1 MIQEGFLKS
10 QQVGRDGFVWWIGQV
25 VAEDQWVVNIPG
37 RRTPTTSDH
46 LGFDY
51 RYKVRIM
58 GYHTADVQ
66 ALPDE
71 DLPWAGVMLPVTA
84 GTGNGGASQTPSIRQ
99 GDFCY
104 GFFLDGENAQHP
116 IIMGLIGYNQYV
128 SISKLPAAAF
138 QPFSGYT
145 SRDLIARYAL
155 NVAQEPAQAKQ
166 NPEGVTQQQGQEI
179 NPQVNNSN
187 IQRKDGASAEQAID
201 GYEAEYLDSE
211 CEPIPMSKMQRDIKN
226 AIQRVE
232 KYKKTLAKWENAV
245 STKVNDI
252 RNDLST
258 TNVTNFLDNLIQ
270 FEIDGTTKSLSEAIK
285 WLLIESQKFITKKI
299 NDNAKTAYFN
309 LFPNQRPPL
318 KEGIQKASEAVV
330 CLFRNLIS
338 NLLKMIGNFL
348 KDAFNKFVNV
358 PLCAVENLLGGVF
371 GAITGLINGALNNI
385 LKPITSLLGSAFDI
399 AGDVL
404 DFISELLSFILC
416 DEKPDCAKTTEWSV
430 WDGPEPSVNLD
441 VSSIVGKVK
450 GIASAVSNF
459 DIDLDSIGDVN
470 LSGIVDSVAGC
481 FTGPSLC
488 GPPTVTIF
496 GGGGSGATA
505 NAIVNSAGRLIGAD
519 IILPGSGYTSAPFVK
534 FQDSCGKGRGGFG
547 RSKIDD
553 NGRVT
558 SIQIVTPGTGYLP
571 TFDGS
576 YGGDGRTWA
585 NKNDTIVQRSDR
597 SWDLPYGPGEEVR
610 LNPGDKV
617 LFPESDVYQDI
628 IEELVIVTPQEF
640 EEQEDEQQDQ
650 ELVQPISSDGQYP
663 VVLEL
668 TDIIIDSPGFSYT
681 NEDVITVTPDNGAR
695 VFPIISPI
703 GSIIGVTI
711 ASKGLGFTD
720 IPEITISSQTGFNA
734 RFTPV
739 LGTKFVGEQEITEID
754 DPEIIT
760 KVISVVDCVGRF

>member
-25 VAEDQWVVNIPG
+25 VLEDQWVVNIPG
-37 RRTPTTSDH
+37 RRTATTSDH

-128 SISKLPAAAF
+128 SISKLPAATF

-145 SRDLIARYAL
+145 SRDLIARYNL
-155 NVAQEPAQAKQ
+155 NVVQEPAKAQQ

-187 IQRKDGASAEQAID
+187 IPKKDGASAEQAND
-201 GYEAEYLDSE
+201 GYESEYLDSE
-211 CEPIPMSKMQRDIKN
+211 CEPIAMSKMQRDIKN
-226 AIQRVE
+226 AIQKIE
-232 KYKKTLAKWENAV
+232 NYKKTLSKWENAV

-270 FEIDGTTKSLSEAIK
+270 FEIDGSAKSLSEAIK
-285 WLLIESQKFITKKI
+285 WVFVESQKFVTKKI
-299 NDNAKTAYFN
+299 NDAAKVAYFT
-309 LFPNQRPPL
+309 LFPNQRPQL
-318 KEGIQKASEAVV
+318 KEGIEKASEAVV

-348 KDAFNKFVNV
+348 KDSLNKFVNV
-358 PLCAVENLLGGVF
+358 PLCAVENLLGGIF

-385 LKPITSLLGSAFDI
+385 LEPIASLLGNAFDI

-404 DFISELLSFILC
+404 DFITELLSFILC
-416 DEKPDCAKTTEWSV
+416 DEKPDCAKTTEWSI
-430 WDGPEPSVNLD
+430 WDGPEPSANLD
-441 VSSIVGKVK
+441 VASIVDKVK

-459 DIDLDSIGDVN
+459 DIDLDFIGDVN
-470 LSGIVDSVAGC
+470 LAGIIDSVAGC

-505 NAIVNSAGRLIGAD
+505 NAIVSGAGKLIGAD
-519 IILPGSGYTSAPFVK
+519 ITVPGSGYTSAPFVK
-534 FQDSCGKGRGGFG
+534 FQDNCGKGKGGFG

-553 NGRVT
+553 QGRVA
-558 SIQIVTPGTGYLP
+558 SIQIVTSGTGYLP
-571 TFDGS
+571 IFDGS

-585 NKNDTIVQRSDR
+585 DKDDTIVQRADGT
-597 SWDLPYGPGEEVR
+597 WDSPYGPGEEVI
-610 LNPGDKV
+610 LNPGDQV
-617 LFPESDVYQDI
+617 LFPGNDTY
-628 IEELVIVTPQEF
+628 EEITDGSVVVTPQ
-640 EEQEDEQQDQ
+640 QQDQEQQDQ
-650 ELVQPISSDGQYP
+650 ELVEPISSDGQYP

-668 TDIIIDSPGFSYT
+668 IDVIIDSPGYSYSISD
-681 NEDVITVTPDNGAR
+681 ELTVTPDNGVR
-695 VFPIISPI
+695 IFPIISPI
-703 GSIIGVTI
+703 GSIIGVTV
-711 ASKGLGFTD
+711 ASGGFGFTD

-734 RFTPV
+734 RLTPV
-739 LGTKFVGEQEITEID
+739 LGTKFVGEQEISEID
-754 DPEIIT
+754 DPEIIS
-760 KVISVVDCVGRF
+760 KVVTVVDCVGRF